1 MAEPE
6 EMLCLVE
13 ALSGRPRRKGRP
25 PAAGT
30 AGRLGGRADGR
41 TASPEL
47 SGRPLVRRA
56 GGWRGG
62 PRPGGAGAS
71 ITSPSLPNFAK
82 RSARREQYMPFS
94 LEALAFAADCDPQRI
109 SASHLHDKM
118 I

>member
-1 MAEPE
+1 MG
-6 EMLCLVE
+6 
-13 ALSGRPRRKGRP
+13 ALSGKAARPRRGLPGALEVAR
-25 PAAGT
+25 T
-30 AGRLGGRADGR
+30 DGR

-47 SGRPLVRRA
+47 SGRPIVRRA

-71 ITSPSLPNFAK
+71 ITSPSLPNFAM

-94 LEALAFAADCDPQRI
+94 LEALAFAAGCDPQRI